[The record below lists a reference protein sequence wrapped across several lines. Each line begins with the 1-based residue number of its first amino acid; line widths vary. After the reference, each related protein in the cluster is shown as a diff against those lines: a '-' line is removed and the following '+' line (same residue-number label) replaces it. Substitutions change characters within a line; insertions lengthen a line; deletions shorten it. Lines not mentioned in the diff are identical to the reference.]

1 MRREPGTSA
10 RSVRLPAGPCGVA
23 PTAFRLSLLL
33 PNVTEHSKE
42 RPRLLPPSPF
52 RTGFK
57 AWPTSDFHVSVSRT
71 VLHML
76 ALSRLKGK
84 PGYCPS
90 FLPWVFSKGAE
101 TAPFSSTC
109 NSAGGMLHQEMG
121 AGGRMPPPSLRE
133 TILSLS
139 WYSTSERVWQD
150 RAPLPAA
157 ITSSV
162 TPAVGS
168 PSFLVSCSL
177 TPASCTSFHQQHPN
191 PHLSL
196 CFGGIQTETELHLL

>member
-1 MRREPGTSA
+1 MGSGFESGQSGSRPHFPDNDSGLTRCRWFLLAFIPND
-10 RSVRLPAGPCGVA
+10 RLCVRIA
-23 PTAFRLSLLL
+23 S
-33 PNVTEHSKE
+33 S
-42 RPRLLPPSPF
+42 
-52 RTGFK
+52 
-57 AWPTSDFHVSVSRT
+57 WPTSDFHVSVSRT

-109 NSAGGMLHQEMG
+109 NSARGMLHQEMG
-121 AGGRMPPPSLRE
+121 AGGRMPPPSPRE

-191 PHLSL
+191 PHLGL